1 LKLGVPNS
9 IFEIQVWGLE
19 SEVCGLDIRML
30 EFKNISK
37 WFDGPEGKVTV
48 LDEVCFSI
56 SAGEFL
62 AVRGPSGCG
71 KTTLL
76 LTAGGLLR
84 PSAGQ
89 VSLDGYDPYA
99 LGPEKRS
106 KMRARMIGFVF
117 QQFHLIPYLTVR
129 QNILAPSL
137 ALPAKESDQRA
148 RELVGRFGL
157 DDRAGHVPA
166 QLSTGERQRTAL
178 ARALLNKPKI
188 ILADEPTG
196 NLDEG
201 NADIVFDYLSQYI
214 AEGGC
219 VLLVTHDVRAAAHAT
234 RTLQMV
240 DGRLIQ

>member
-1 LKLGVPNS
+1 
-9 IFEIQVWGLE
+9 
-19 SEVCGLDIRML
+19 ML

-37 WFDGPEGKVTV
+37 WFDGPEGKVTA
-48 LDEVCFSI
+48 LNEVCLSI
-56 SAGEFL
+56 SPGEFL

-137 ALPAKESDQRA
+137 ALPAKEADQRA

-196 NLDEG
+196 NLDED
-201 NADIVFDYLSQYI
+201 NADIVFGYLSQYVS
-214 AEGGC
+214 EGGC

-240 DGRLIQ
+240 DGRLIE

>member
-1 LKLGVPNS
+1 MV
-9 IFEIQVWGLE
+9 
-19 SEVCGLDIRML
+19 
-30 EFKNISK
+30 EFKNVTKIY
-37 WFDGPEGKVTV
+37 DGPEGKVAA
-48 LDEVCFSI
+48 LDRVSL
-56 SAGEFL
+56 SVQPGEFL
-62 AVRGPSGCG
+62 AICGPSGCG

-84 PSAGQ
+84 PSNGQ
-89 VSLDGYDPYA
+89 VNLDGHDPY
-99 LGPEKRS
+99 GVSPEMRS

-137 ALPAKESDQRA
+137 ALPAKEADQRA
-148 RELVGRFGL
+148 QELVSRFGL
-157 DDRAGHVPA
+157 DERAGHVPA
-166 QLSTGERQRTAL
+166 QISTGQRQRTAL

-201 NADIVFDYLSQYI
+201 NANTVLGYLSQYV

-219 VLLVTHDVRAAAHAT
+219 VLLVTHDVRTASHAT
-234 RTLQMV
+234 RSLQMSR
-240 DGRLIQ
+240 GRLVE

>member
-1 LKLGVPNS
+1 
-9 IFEIQVWGLE
+9 
-19 SEVCGLDIRML
+19 ML
-30 EFKNISK
+30 EFRNVTR
-37 WFDGPEGKVTV
+37 WFDGPQGVVTALKDV
-48 LDEVCFSI
+48 SLSVSP
-56 SAGEFL
+56 GELL
-62 AVRGPSGCG
+62 AVHGPSGCG

-76 LTAGGLLR
+76 LTAGALLR

-89 VSLDGYDPYA
+89 VSLDGQDPYG
-99 LGPEKRS
+99 LNPEVRS
-106 KMRARMIGFVF
+106 ELRARMIGFVF

-137 ALPAKESDQRA
+137 AVPAKEADQRA
-148 RELVGRFGL
+148 QERVNRFGL

-166 QLSTGERQRTAL
+166 QLSTGQRQRTAL
-178 ARALLNKPKI
+178 ARALLNQPKI

-196 NLDEG
+196 NLDEQ
-201 NADIVFDYLSQYI
+201 NADIVFGYFSQYV

-219 VLLVTHDVRAAAHAT
+219 VLLVTHDAKAAAHAT